1 MCDKTVGDY
10 SIALEFVP
18 DRYKSKEMCHK
29 IISENP
35 FMLKYCPHV
44 TQKMFDEAVDDFL
57 SALNFVPDWFVN
69 KKMVK
74 KLFTSSYAGKN
85 ILYLDEGSGN
95 VVFNYNEMGI
105 LSIDLNDIKID
116 HELVDIEY

>member
-35 FMLKYCPHV
+35 FMLKYCPDKYV

-57 SALNFVPDWFVN
+57 LLTGVLNLKN
-69 KKMVK
+69 AKHLKK
-74 KLFTSSYAGKN
+74 N
-85 ILYLDEGSGN
+85 
-95 VVFNYNEMGI
+95 
-105 LSIDLNDIKID
+105 
-116 HELVDIEY
+116 